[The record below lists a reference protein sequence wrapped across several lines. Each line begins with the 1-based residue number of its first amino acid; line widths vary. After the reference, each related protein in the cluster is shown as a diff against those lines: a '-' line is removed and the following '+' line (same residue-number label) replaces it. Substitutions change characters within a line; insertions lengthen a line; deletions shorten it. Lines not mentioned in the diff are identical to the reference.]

1 MGRGQGSA
9 QDAPRGS
16 SHRFCSDLRN
26 NISML
31 LTGTPHSRMIQ
42 VRPEKTLYYILFY
55 LSLRLVCQMDTISGI
70 HPPLQDTSFFTFY
83 IYAIITLPIPYYNT
97 CVIHGIIAHKQT
109 NLFYG

>member
-1 MGRGQGSA
+1 
-9 QDAPRGS
+9 
-16 SHRFCSDLRN
+16 
-26 NISML
+26 
-31 LTGTPHSRMIQ
+31 MIQ

-83 IYAIITLPIPYYNT
+83 IYAIITLPIPYYKT
-97 CVIHGIIAHKQT
+97 YVIHGIIAHKQT